1 MRVYLTPDAWEQT
14 SVTLSRE
21 ETHYAQRVLRSE
33 PGDEVNLFDGAG
45 RTGRGQVTGI
55 GHHAMTIDLLE
66 QTTAPRP
73 LPHVHLA
80 QALPKG
86 KKMDWIIE
94 KVTELGV
101 ARIIP
106 MQTRH
111 AVMQAEGVRA
121 ERKVARWQEIA
132 KSATRQSGQAWM
144 PLIEPVTRMRDLLD
158 PASSRAGKILLCSL
172 AAGARD
178 LKQVLSATELVAD
191 GRLLLL
197 VGPEGDFSLG
207 ETQAALEAGALP
219 VCLGSS
225 VLRTE
230 TAAIYTVAAIRY
242 EFG

>member
-1 MRVYLTPDAWEQT
+1 MRLYLTPEGWDQA
-14 SVTLSRE
+14 SVTLSRD
-21 ETHYAQRVLRSE
+21 ETHYAQRVLRVE
-33 PGDEVNLFDGAG
+33 VGDEVGLFDGAG
-45 RTGRGQVTGI
+45 RTGRGRVTGI
-55 GHHAMTIDLLE
+55 EHHDMTIDLLE
-66 QTTAPRP
+66 ETTVPRP
-73 LPHVHLA
+73 LPALHLA

-101 ARIIP
+101 ACVIP

-121 ERKVARWQEIA
+121 EKKVARWQEIA
-132 KSATRQSGQAWM
+132 KSATRQSGQAWT
-144 PLIEPVTRMRDLLD
+144 PVVEPVTPIRDILD
-158 PASSRAGKILLCSL
+158 TASSRAGTILLCSL

-178 LKQVLSATELVAD
+178 LKQVLSTTKLRAD
-191 GRLLLL
+191 ERLLLL

-207 ETQAALEAGALP
+207 ETQAALEAGAVP

-230 TAAIYTVAAIRY
+230 TAAVYAVGAVRY